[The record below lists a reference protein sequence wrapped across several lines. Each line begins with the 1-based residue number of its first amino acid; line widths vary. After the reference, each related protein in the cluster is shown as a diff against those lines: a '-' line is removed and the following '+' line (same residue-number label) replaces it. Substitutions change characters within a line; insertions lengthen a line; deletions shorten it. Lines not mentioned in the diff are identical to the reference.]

1 MRDSPETRTFPRV
14 GDGLRLVALGRV
26 PRCQRCQRF
35 RAMNTAGAAPG
46 LRVASL
52 PAVPDFCTYQLCA
65 PLATRYESAA
75 VRGSMGGLRIA
86 RG

>member
-1 MRDSPETRTFPRV
+1 MRDSHETKTFPGV
-14 GDGLRLVALGRV
+14 GDGLRLFALGRV

-46 LRVASL
+46 LHVVSL
-52 PAVPDFCTYQLCA
+52 PAVPEFCTYQLCA

-75 VRGSMGGLRIA
+75 VRGATGVLRIA

>member
-1 MRDSPETRTFPRV
+1 MRDSPETRKFPGV
-14 GDGLRLVALGRV
+14 GDGLRLLALSRV
-26 PRCQRCQRF
+26 PRCQGCQRF
-35 RAMNTAGAAPG
+35 GAMNSAGAAPG
-46 LRVASL
+46 LRGLSL

-75 VRGSMGGLRIA
+75 DSRAASGLRIA